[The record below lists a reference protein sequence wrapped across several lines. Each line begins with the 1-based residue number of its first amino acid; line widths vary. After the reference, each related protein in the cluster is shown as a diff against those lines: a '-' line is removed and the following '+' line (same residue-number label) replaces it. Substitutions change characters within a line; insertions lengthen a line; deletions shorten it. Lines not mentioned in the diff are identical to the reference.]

1 MKSGHRKAAAT
12 TTTTTDRAVTQ
23 NYLGVKHS
31 NELDWSTLLKENQ
44 IEESK
49 ENWPKLMG
57 GTIIEGIIRDNKS
70 TQGEL
75 TDSVSINE
83 ELSQE
88 ESSHL

>member
-1 MKSGHRKAAAT
+1 
-12 TTTTTDRAVTQ
+12 
-23 NYLGVKHS
+23 
-31 NELDWSTLLKENQ
+31 
-44 IEESK
+44 
-49 ENWPKLMG
+49 MG